1 MRLNKGIYYGEG
13 ICGYMRVYAGICGYM
28 HLSAGICGLK
38 SLESGIRVQESGYP
52 SCSSGFRHPG
62 SGFNVPIIGYF
73 TVLLFYFFEK
83 KKYKNIGT
91 FRLTLLILLKLLH
104 KIEVKCS
111 RKVKYARTVGIK
123 HFFTYDF

>member
-1 MRLNKGIYYGEG
+1 MWLNKGIETGETG
-13 ICGYMRVYAGICGYM
+13 
-28 HLSAGICGLK
+28 
-38 SLESGIRVQESGYP
+38 ET
-52 SCSSGFRHPG
+52 SSGFRHPA
-62 SGFNVPIIGYF
+62 SGVLEGPVRFSNRNQASGVIVPIIVNF

-83 KKYKNIGT
+83 KKCWNIGT

>member
-1 MRLNKGIYYGEG
+1 MWLNKGIETGETG
-13 ICGYMRVYAGICGYM
+13 
-28 HLSAGICGLK
+28 
-38 SLESGIRVQESGYP
+38 ET
-52 SCSSGFRHPG
+52 SSGFRHPA
-62 SGFNVPIIGYF
+62 SGVLEGPVRFRIQASGVIVPIIANF

-83 KKYKNIGT
+83 KKCWNIGT
-91 FRLTLLILLKLLH
+91 FRLTLLILLKSLH

>member
-1 MRLNKGIYYGEG
+1 MWLNKGIPTLPSLFHNIGSGVLEG
-13 ICGYMRVYAGICGYM
+13 
-28 HLSAGICGLK
+28 
-38 SLESGIRVQESGYP
+38 P
-52 SCSSGFRHPG
+52 TGFRLQA
-62 SGFNVPIIGYF
+62 SGFNVPIIANF

-83 KKYKNIGT
+83 KKCWNIGT

>member
-1 MRLNKGIYYGEG
+1 MWLNKGMSNPVWFRIP
-13 ICGYMRVYAGICGYM
+13 A
-28 HLSAGICGLK
+28 
-38 SLESGIRVQESGYP
+38 SGILFG
-52 SCSSGFRHPG
+52 SGFRHPG
-62 SGFNVPIIGYF
+62 SRFNVPIIANF

-83 KKYKNIGT
+83 KKCWNIGT